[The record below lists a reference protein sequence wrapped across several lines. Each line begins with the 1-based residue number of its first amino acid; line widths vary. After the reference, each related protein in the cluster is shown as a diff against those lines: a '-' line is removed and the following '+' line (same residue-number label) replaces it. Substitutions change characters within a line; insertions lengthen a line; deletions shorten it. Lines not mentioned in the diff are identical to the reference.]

1 MVSLK
6 STKGR
11 NDSDLLPHVRN
22 LVSAVLLSLC
32 ATKVQINFKPTNKK
46 RKKMEITITI
56 KADKEELSALR
67 GEKKADTSA
76 TSAENESL
84 AQRLIQVLGFG
95 QQAV

>member
-1 MVSLK
+1 
-6 STKGR
+6 
-11 NDSDLLPHVRN
+11 
-22 LVSAVLLSLC
+22 
-32 ATKVQINFKPTNKK
+32 
-46 RKKMEITITI
+46 MEITITI
-56 KADKEELSALR
+56 KADKEELSALQ